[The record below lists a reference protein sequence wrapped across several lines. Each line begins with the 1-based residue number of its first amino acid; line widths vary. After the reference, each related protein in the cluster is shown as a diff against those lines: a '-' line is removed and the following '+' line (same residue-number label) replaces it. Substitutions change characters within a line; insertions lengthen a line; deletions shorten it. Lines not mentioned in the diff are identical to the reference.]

1 MAMIECQECR
11 AKISSNAQACLK
23 CGNPIARN
31 GAEASNAASKSFGRL
46 LKIVA
51 IGVAA
56 VLVIVAI
63 GFANR
68 TPEDTAKYAMEARV
82 DAHCDQTIADSALGD
97 ERRMARQMCGLMK
110 ASVKAAPAETFASA
124 MKDTSVGT
132 AGPAYL
138 PVESFTVN
146 LQPETGEQFLQVGMT
161 LQLANSDHKNLINT
175 KMNIVRSRVLLLLSE
190 KKASELLSA
199 DGKKKLSHD
208 IAVALNLP
216 FYDGGKPQN
225 VTDVLFTSFVIQ

>member
-1 MAMIECQECR
+1 M
-11 AKISSNAQACLK
+11 
-23 CGNPIARN
+23 
-31 GAEASNAASKSFGRL
+31 
-46 LKIVA
+46 
-51 IGVAA
+51 
-56 VLVIVAI
+56 LVIVAI